1 MAYATTQQLTRYYDL
16 YKNIDVTFTKEVI
29 AILGLQTQQVFLKAD
44 GRQWPCIINSSSLV
58 GAKVI
63 AGTKNGLIPKIQ
75 KDVSALSLR
84 FSFVDNENK
93 EPVSFFINSKATGF
107 SPYGSNNDLVLIQLQ
122 YIQRAPDFIIEKIG
136 SLLDANVNS
145 KRRKEDRILITADTM
160 RKIGILQKETIIFI
174 QGVPRRCILRD
185 ISFSGAKVIMIGIA
199 QFIKDKDIVL
209 RIDFEDPRTAI
220 GLHGK
225 ITRTEDVRDRKD
237 LVALAI
243 QFVENEIPMTYK
255 MHLNH
260 YISMLS
266 KHDINRM
273 QNQRIQQME
282 SMPIGTEGSS
292 SSSGSKEQTEKTAQQ
307 EPSQS
312 QNVESG
318 QPAENQSF
326 AGKIDLNTLDIDF

>member
-1 MAYATTQQLTRYYDL
+1 MAYATTQQLTRYYDT
-16 YKNIDVTFTKEVI
+16 YKNIDVTFTKEVT
-29 AILGLQTQQVFLKAD
+29 AILGLQTQQVFIKAD

-63 AGTKNGLIPKIQ
+63 AGTRNGLIPKIQ
-75 KDVSALSLR
+75 KDVSAVNLR

-93 EPVSFFINSKATGF
+93 EPVSFFINSKAAGF
-107 SPYGSNNDLVLIQLQ
+107 SPYGTNNDLVLIQLQ
-122 YIQRAPDFIIEKIG
+122 YIQRAPDFLIEKLG

-145 KRRKEDRILITADTM
+145 KRRREDRILVTADTM

-174 QGVPRRCILRD
+174 QGVPRRCIIRD

-199 QFIKDKDIVL
+199 QFIRDKDVVL
-209 RIDFEDPRTAI
+209 RIDFEEPRTAI

-225 ITRTEDVRDRKD
+225 IIRTEDVRDRKD

-260 YISMLS
+260 YISSLT

-282 SMPIGTEGSS
+282 SMPPGTSPVS
-292 SSSGSKEQTEKTAQQ
+292 RPAEQAAGPANKPPEKAADSQPETAQT
-307 EPSQS
+307 S
-312 QNVESG
+312 
-318 QPAENQSF
+318 
-326 AGKIDLNTLDIDF
+326 AGKIDLSTLDIDF